1 MTAGLERSMLSFVQE
16 RVAALERRLER
27 YDPDTASEA
36 FTDGAPSLAIHL
48 RARARFRRLPL
59 GSSGL
64 ANFRYLVL
72 VVSVSK
78 RLGYARPFSVL
89 NRLIWLATPAVRR
102 SDVFTE
108 SDRRPHGVAS

>member
-48 RARARFRRLPL
+48 RARARAFGACRW
-59 GSSGL
+59 
-64 ANFRYLVL
+64 AHLVL
-72 VVSVSK
+72 
-78 RLGYARPFSVL
+78 
-89 NRLIWLATPAVRR
+89 LIFDIWFWLFR
-102 SDVFTE
+102 SPKD
-108 SDRRPHGVAS
+108 